1 LWGKDTWETEE
12 LVKQELGKKERELS
26 VFSIGPAGENLVR
39 FACIVGDRGHVAAH
53 NGVGA
58 VFGSKKLKAVAV
70 SRGKRGVP
78 LRDKP
83 RLSQLSNELFQMVTS
98 KSVAPFHK
106 WGTLGDNSMAQVR
119 MQIGIQPVKNYTT
132 VFFPQPTPFSAEL
145 LRSKYETRR
154 NPCWACKFEH
164 CLQWKITEGPH
175 KGFIGE
181 EPEYETMA
189 AWTSLIGQTDNEE
202 AFVLCNQVDRL
213 GMDTNEASWLIAW
226 VMECYEE
233 GILTK
238 KDMDGIE
245 MTWGNVEAVRALL
258 HKIARR
264 DGFGDV
270 LAEGVKRASEHLGPQ
285 ASSRAIYT
293 KRGNTPR
300 CHDHRLSWV
309 MLLDTCTSDT
319 GSDADSGIA
328 IRPSDV
334 GLAPETDL
342 YSPDGAAATLAGGR
356 GRVLIT
362 DSLVVC
368 RYNVEGGE
376 EIVPA
381 LLNAA
386 TGWDLTRGDVQEV
399 GRRITNLLRA
409 FNVRHGLTADLD
421 VPSDRYASA
430 RKEGHLQG
438 VTALPSWHE
447 MLRKYY
453 ELMGWDENEGKP
465 LPDTLKRLG
474 LDSIAKD
481 M

>member
-1 LWGKDTWETEE
+1 MVTAHPAGYMNRILRVDLTRSQLQHETTSQDVLKQFIGGTGIGAKYLYEEVPPDIEWHNPENRLVLATGPLTATKVGGSGTFSLVTKGCLTNGAASVQANGFLGAFLKLSGFDAVIVQGASPEPVYLYVHDGTAEIRNASHLWGKDTWETEE

-58 VFGSKKLKAVAV
+58 VFGSKKLKAIAV

-119 MQIGIQPVKNYTT
+119 MQIGIQPVKNYTA

-226 VMECYEE
+226 VM
-233 GILTK
+233 
-238 KDMDGIE
+238 
-245 MTWGNVEAVRALL
+245 
-258 HKIARR
+258 
-264 DGFGDV
+264 
-270 LAEGVKRASEHLGPQ
+270 
-285 ASSRAIYT
+285 
-293 KRGNTPR
+293 
-300 CHDHRLSWV
+300 
-309 MLLDTCTSDT
+309 
-319 GSDADSGIA
+319 
-328 IRPSDV
+328 
-334 GLAPETDL
+334 
-342 YSPDGAAATLAGGR
+342 
-356 GRVLIT
+356 
-362 DSLVVC
+362 
-368 RYNVEGGE
+368 
-376 EIVPA
+376 
-381 LLNAA
+381 
-386 TGWDLTRGDVQEV
+386 
-399 GRRITNLLRA
+399 
-409 FNVRHGLTADLD
+409 
-421 VPSDRYASA
+421 
-430 RKEGHLQG
+430 
-438 VTALPSWHE
+438 
-447 MLRKYY
+447 
-453 ELMGWDENEGKP
+453 
-465 LPDTLKRLG
+465 
-474 LDSIAKD
+474 
-481 M
+481 